1 MYLEGMGLGR
11 MLIILGIVL
20 ILVGL
25 LFTVGERLPTR
36 IGRLPGDIVI
46 RGKNTTFYFP
56 IVTSIL
62 LSLILTLLFAIFGRR

>member
-25 LFTVGERLPTR
+25 LFTVGERMPTR